1 MKAIIQDYYGP
12 PQEVLRV
19 ADIEIPALGE
29 DDVLVRV
36 RAASVHADVW
46 HVVAGRPYL
55 ARLMGPGVRKPKRP
69 VPGTDLVGI
78 SHHLSEEPRFARMI
92 N

>member
-1 MKAIIQDYYGP
+1 
-12 PQEVLRV
+12 
-19 ADIEIPALGE
+19 
-29 DDVLVRV
+29 
-36 RAASVHADVW
+36 
-46 HVVAGRPYL
+46 
-55 ARLMGPGVRKPKRP
+55 MGPGVRKPKRP